1 MNSIK
6 FQHFQPLKPI
16 FNGFQKKNPQIWAF
30 DDVIKK
36 IMTSSKF

>member
-6 FQHFQPLKPI
+6 FQHFQPLYLI
-16 FNGFQKKNPQIWAF
+16 DLKKNPQIWAF

>member
-6 FQHFQPLKPI
+6 LQHFQPLKPI
-16 FNGFQKKNPQIWAF
+16 FNYLKKNPQNWAF

>member
-16 FNGFQKKNPQIWAF
+16 IDFKKNPQIWAF
-30 DDVIKK
+30 DEVIKK